1 MNNFDRGWI
10 LTCFGTAVGAGM
22 LFLPI
27 QAGPGGIWPVIL
39 LALIIFPLTYV
50 SHSGITRIVASC
62 PEATD
67 IVGAIEHDL
76 GRTVGFT
83 ISILYFLSIVSAC
96 IGYSI
101 GLTNIINTFLVNQMH
116 LTEISRP
123 LLTLI
128 ILLSMTAMLFG
139 NEKTVVLVTSALT
152 FPLIVLLVFV
162 SAYMIPHWNLSIL
175 YEPTTIRNFT
185 KHSLLLL
192 PLLVF
197 AMNFSPVCSSL
208 AAFYR
213 KQYNRIDEAIK
224 HTDLVVKWTS
234 VLLLIFVMFF
244 VISLC
249 FCITPEILFNANKN
263 NTDALTTL
271 SLAYNS
277 PILQYIFP
285 VVSFLA
291 IASSYFGHFEGTREG
306 LNGII
311 VQIITWKNP
320 ARKST
325 LDLEKMRNV
334 STAVLFA
341 IIWFLSVSNLS
352 ILFVLGALSAP
363 IVAIYAYLMPVMM
376 MKRIPRLL
384 IYRSKLAAFIFV
396 MGIFT
401 LVGYYVGKIM

>member
-27 QAGPGGIWPVIL
+27 QAGPGGIWHVIL
-39 LALIIFPLTYV
+39 LTLLIFPLTYI

-62 PEATD
+62 PETTD

-76 GRTVGFT
+76 GHTMGFT
-83 ISILYFLSIVSAC
+83 ISVLYFLSIVSAC

-116 LTEISRP
+116 FAEISRP

-128 ILLSMTAMLFG
+128 ILLSMTVVLFG
-139 NEKTVVLVTSALT
+139 NEKIVVIVTSSLT
-152 FPLIVLLVFV
+152 VPLIILLFFV
-162 SAYMIPHWNLSIL
+162 SVYMIPHWNLSIL
-175 YEPTTIRNFT
+175 YKPITIRNFT
-185 KHSLLLL
+185 KHTLLLL

-197 AMNFSPVCSSL
+197 AMNFSPICSSL

-224 HTDLVVKWTS
+224 HTDIVVKWTS
-234 VLLLIFVMFF
+234 ILLLIFVMFF

-277 PILQYIFP
+277 PVLQYIFP
-285 VVSFLA
+285 IVSFLA

-320 ARKST
+320 ARKNT
-325 LDLEKMRNV
+325 LNLKKMRV
-334 STAVLFA
+334 ISTVVLFA
-341 IIWFLSVSNLS
+341 IIWFLAVSNLS
-352 ILFVLGALSAP
+352 ILSVLGALSAP

-376 MKRIPRLL
+376 MKRIPRLR
-384 IYRSKLAAFIFV
+384 IYRSKLAAFVFV

>member
-1 MNNFDRGWI
+1 VNNFDRGWI

-39 LALIIFPLTYV
+39 LTLIIFPLTYG

-62 PEATD
+62 PGATD
-67 IVGAIEHDL
+67 IVGAIENDL
-76 GRTVGFT
+76 GRTIGFT
-83 ISILYFLSIVSAC
+83 ISVLYFLSIVSAC

-116 LTEISRP
+116 FAEISRL
-123 LLTLI
+123 LLTFI
-128 ILLSMTAMLFG
+128 ILLSMTVVLFG
-139 NEKTVVLVTSALT
+139 NEKIVVLVTSALT
-152 FPLIVLLVFV
+152 FPLIILLVFV
-162 SAYMIPHWNLSIL
+162 SVYMIPHWNLSL
-175 YEPTTIRNFT
+175 LHEPIKIRDFT
-185 KHSLLLL
+185 KYTLLLL

-234 VLLLIFVMFF
+234 ILLLIFVMFF

-249 FCITPEILFNANKN
+249 FCITPEILRSAGKN

-325 LDLEKMRNV
+325 LNLKKMRII
-334 STAVLFA
+334 STVVLFA

-352 ILFVLGALSAP
+352 ILSVLGALSAP
-363 IVAIYAYLMPVMM
+363 IVAIYAYLMPIMM
-376 MKRIPRLL
+376 MKRIPRLR
-384 IYRSKLAAFIFV
+384 IYRSKLAAFVFV

>member
-384 IYRSKLAAFIFV
+384 IYRSKLAAFVFV

>member
-39 LALIIFPLTYV
+39 LTLIIFPLTYG

-62 PEATD
+62 PGATD
-67 IVGAIEHDL
+67 IVGAIENDL
-76 GRTVGFT
+76 GRTIGFT
-83 ISILYFLSIVSAC
+83 ISVLYFLSIVSAC

-116 LTEISRP
+116 FAEISRL
-123 LLTLI
+123 LLTFI
-128 ILLSMTAMLFG
+128 ILLSMTVVLFG
-139 NEKTVVLVTSALT
+139 NEKIVVLVTSALT
-152 FPLIVLLVFV
+152 FPLIILLVFV
-162 SAYMIPHWNLSIL
+162 SVYMIPHWNLSL
-175 YEPTTIRNFT
+175 LHEPIKIRDFT
-185 KHSLLLL
+185 KYTLLLL

-234 VLLLIFVMFF
+234 ILLLIFVMFF

-249 FCITPEILFNANKN
+249 FCITPEILRSAGKN

-325 LDLEKMRNV
+325 LNLKKMRII
-334 STAVLFA
+334 STVVLFA

-352 ILFVLGALSAP
+352 ILSVLGALSAP
-363 IVAIYAYLMPVMM
+363 IVAIYAYLMPIMM
-376 MKRIPRLL
+376 MKRIPRLR
-384 IYRSKLAAFIFV
+384 IYRSKLAAFVFV